1 MKQNAGERTLLTS
14 LILSAPGPIVVGIGL
29 FLGRSS
35 TQYAD
40 FVRRTAELAAI
51 VVSFFVYR
59 ALHNGKETEALREK
73 KLEDMANAFVGGAMC
88 LSGAAMA
95 FLALFSAQAQKGNVI
110 PGLIIALLGVTANT
124 WFSLRYKKLSSDGK
138 STILTAQSRLY
149 RAKALVD
156 GCVTLALS
164 AVAVAPLSRVAQGM
178 DLFGSLMVAAYL
190 LLSGMTILRE
200 NGMAAKGGGPS
211 L

>member
-1 MKQNAGERTLLTS
+1 MKQKSGERTLLTS
-14 LILSAPGPIVVGIGL
+14 VVLSAPGPIVVGIGL

-51 VVSFFVYR
+51 IVSFLIYR
-59 ALHNGKETEALREK
+59 ALNKGGSPDPARSQR
-73 KLEDMANAFVGGAMC
+73 LEGTANAFVGGAMC

-95 FLALFSAQAQKGNVI
+95 FLALFSSSAQKGNVI
-110 PGLIIALLGVTANT
+110 PGLAIALLGVTANT
-124 WFSLRYKKLSSDGK
+124 LLALRYKRLALESKNA
-138 STILTAQSRLY
+138 ILAAQSRLY

-164 AVAVAPLSRVAQGM
+164 AVAAAPLSQAARVM
-178 DLFGSLMVAAYL
+178 DLGGSLIVAAYL
-190 LLSGMTILRE
+190 LYSGIAILRE
-200 NGMAAKGGGPS
+200 VRPGEKGSAG
-211 L
+211 